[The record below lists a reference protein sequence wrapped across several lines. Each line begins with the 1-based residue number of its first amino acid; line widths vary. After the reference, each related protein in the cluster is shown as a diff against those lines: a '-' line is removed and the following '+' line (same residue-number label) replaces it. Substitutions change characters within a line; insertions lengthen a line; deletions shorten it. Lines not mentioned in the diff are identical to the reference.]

1 MPASITNFLKTQTD
15 YLVFVGVS
23 ILVFVLIALAL
34 RRWRRAQLSMPVW
47 VLVGAI
53 LVGGWWS
60 VQRAGENAREDIQR
74 LVSALAPTYAMELGR
89 MGHEKI
95 TLDTKADDPLYLEQ
109 IDLLK
114 KWAALNPAVADI
126 YTMRKRPDGK
136 IMLIVDA
143 ETDYNHDGKF
153 EGEREKRT
161 PIGEEYDENSPGLAL
176 ALKGKTNFDA
186 DIVPDRWGEWVSAWS
201 PIYDSN
207 GKIDGV
213 VGVDFDAHEWLA
225 AIADDRRNAILA
237 IALILTFVAL
247 GGTAL
252 AMLNADLAE
261 RTAAEE
267 RYRKADERMQI
278 TIRQMPV
285 AFIEWDTQA
294 RAKAWNPA
302 AERIFGFTAGE
313 MVGKQTFAAIVSP
326 AARAQADKVWSEL
339 LANTGGTHSIND
351 NLTKDGRT
359 VVCEWFNTPL
369 VGLDG
374 KVVGVFSLAQDLT
387 ERLNL
392 EKHVQQSQRLNAV
405 GQLAAGV
412 AHDFNNILTIITGHA
427 GLLLGQSNIPAD
439 ARPDLEHIESA
450 ALRASSLTRQLLAF
464 SRQQAMFPRSIHLYE
479 VVKNTATMLARTIGS
494 DITFKVRFGES
505 LLPIE
510 ADSAMIEQV
519 ITNLVLNARDA
530 MPRGG
535 TLTIAID
542 RVEIFDDAAQRTP
555 DARPGTAVCLSVT
568 DTGMGIA
575 AEHLPHL
582 FEPFFST
589 KKSGEGTGLGLSVV
603 HGIVKQ
609 HHGWIEVES
618 VVGKGTAFR
627 VYFPPTNKQPEID
640 LSRRAPAGAA
650 SDAPAKRKTVLLVE
664 DEEMVRKLASTI
676 LQRHGYE
683 VLEAKDGPHALEVWT
698 GRKDEVDLLLTD
710 MIMPNGITG
719 GELAHLL
726 LHDRPG
732 LPVIYASGYSM
743 ELTAPD
749 FLETDKQAF
758 LQKPYR
764 SEQLVATVQHCIN

>member
-23 ILVFVLIALAL
+23 VLVFVLIAVIL
-34 RRWRRAQLSMPVW
+34 RRWRRAKLSMPAW

-60 VQRAGENAREDIQR
+60 VQTAGEDAREDIQR

-95 TLDTKADDPLYLEQ
+95 TPDTKADAPLYLEQ

-126 YTMRKRPDGK
+126 YTMRKLPDGK
-136 IMLIVDA
+136 IVLIVDA
-143 ETDYNHDGKF
+143 ETDCNHDGRF
-153 EGEREKRT
+153 EGEREERT
-161 PIGEEYDENSPGLAL
+161 PIGEEYDEETLALML
-176 ALKGKTNFDA
+176 ALKGKTNFDTE
-186 DIVPDRWGEWVSAWS
+186 IVPDRWGEWVSAWS
-201 PIYDSN
+201 PIYDAS

-213 VGVDFDAHEWLA
+213 VGVDFDAHEWLNT
-225 AIADDRRNAILA
+225 IADARRNAILA
-237 IALILTFVAL
+237 IALILAFVAL

-252 AMLNADLAE
+252 SMLNADLAE
-261 RTAAEE
+261 RSAAEE

-285 AFIEWDTQA
+285 AFFEWDTQA

-302 AERIFGFTAGE
+302 AERIFGFKADE
-313 MVGKQTFAAIVSP
+313 MIEKQSLATIVAP
-326 AARAQADKVWSEL
+326 TARAQVDKLWSEL
-339 LANTGGTHSIND
+339 LANTGGSHSIND
-351 NLTKDGRT
+351 NVTKDGRT

-392 EKHVQQSQRLNAV
+392 EKHIQQSQRLNAV

-427 GLLLGQSNIPAD
+427 GILLGQSNIPAD
-439 ARPDLEHIESA
+439 ARPDLEHIENA

-464 SRQQAMFPRSIHLYE
+464 SRQQAMFPRPIHLYE
-479 VVKNTATMLARTIGS
+479 VVENTVTMLARAIGG
-494 DITFKVRFGES
+494 DVTFKVRFGES

-510 ADSAMIEQV
+510 ADPAMIEQV

-535 TLTIAID
+535 TLTVAIE

-582 FEPFFST
+582 FEPFFTT
-589 KKSGEGTGLGLSVV
+589 KKGGEGTGLGLSVV
-603 HGIVKQ
+603 HGIIKQ

-627 VYFPPTNKQPEID
+627 VFFPPTDKQPELD
-640 LSRRAPAGAA
+640 LSRRAAVAA
-650 SDAPAKRKTVLLVE
+650 VPDASARRKTVLIVE

-676 LQRHGYE
+676 LQRAGFE

-698 GRKDEVDLLLTD
+698 GRKDDVDLLLTD

-726 LHDRPG
+726 LHERPS

-749 FLETDKQAF
+749 FLETDRQAF

-764 SEQLVATVQHCIN
+764 SEQLVATVQRCIS